1 MSYLDS
7 EFIMFVTTRSLD
19 HHGIVSGIY
28 DELEI
33 GKVIDEVLPKLG
45 QHKLAHSIVVKA
57 MILNCLGFTDS
68 RLYKYSQYF
77 ETLPVER
84 LLGSGISTSDLTDD
98 VLGRTMHST
107 VGLSQMKK
115 VACDAIQSI
124 ASCRTYRKQVL
135 LYESTVSKKSAFCSS
150 AFAVLDGVDVDSGT
164 AWEIGY
170 AYARGKPIIGLRTD
184 FMSL

>member
-1 MSYLDS
+1 ML
-7 EFIMFVTTRSLD
+7 VTTRSLD

-68 RLYKYSQYF
+68 RLYMYSQYF

-84 LLGSGISTSDLTDD
+84 LLGSGISASDLTDD
-98 VLGRTMHST
+98 VLGRTLDEIYGADST
-107 VGLSQMKK
+107 QLFMKLALK
-115 VACDAIQSI
+115 MMRI
-124 ASCRTYRKQVL
+124 L
-135 LYESTVSKKSAFCSS
+135 
-150 AFAVLDGVDVDSGT
+150 
-164 AWEIGY
+164 
-170 AYARGKPIIGLRTD
+170 
-184 FMSL
+184 